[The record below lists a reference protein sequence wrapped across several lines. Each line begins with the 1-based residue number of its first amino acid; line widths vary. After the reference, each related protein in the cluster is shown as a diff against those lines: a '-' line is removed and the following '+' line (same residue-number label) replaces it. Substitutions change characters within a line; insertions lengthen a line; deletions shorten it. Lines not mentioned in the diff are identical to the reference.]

1 MSIPREGTCHYE
13 FEIRGD
19 LLNGGGVTGRLA
31 ESVSGGAKRL
41 VGHTPRLTA
50 VEYQREAWQLYAR
63 VTLTATDRAHA
74 LVGQASFSVDR
85 RFIRMLR
92 DGDMFYMSRTSCGGV
107 GLSVLRQD
115 ELIGAAG
122 AITHVPL
129 GRGQSVRLPLDLIR
143 QAEGVFQARDSGYRM
158 REYPIELSLA
168 GETHITDGGRP
179 TIGPYDVFIRHGFL
193 RGMPGID
200 VCLSIERNGV
210 CSDTAAHTSAQLLDE
225 EGIDLR
231 DRQDH
236 RG

>member
-122 AITHVPL
+122 ALTHVPL
-129 GRGQSVRLPLDLIR
+129 GRGQSVGLPLDLIR

>member
-74 LVGQASFSVDR
+74 SVGQASFSVDR

-122 AITHVPL
+122 ALTHVPL
-129 GRGQSVRLPLDLIR
+129 GRGQSVGLPLDLIR

>member
-1 MSIPREGTCHYE
+1 MSISREGTCHYE

-19 LLNGGGVTGRLA
+19 LLNGGGLTGRLA
-31 ESVSGGAKRL
+31 EPVSGGAKRL
-41 VGHTPRLTA
+41 VGHAPMLTA

-63 VTLTATDRAHA
+63 VTLTATDRAQA

-85 RFIRMLR
+85 RFVRMLR

-129 GRGQSVRLPLDLIR
+129 GRGQSVKIPLDLIE
-143 QAEGVFQARDSGYRM
+143 QAESAFRTRDPRYRM
-158 REYPIELSLA
+158 REHPIEISLA
-168 GETHITDGGRP
+168 GETRITDGGRP

-193 RGMPGID
+193 SGSPGTD
-200 VCLSIERNGV
+200 VCLSIERKGA

-236 RG
+236 RW